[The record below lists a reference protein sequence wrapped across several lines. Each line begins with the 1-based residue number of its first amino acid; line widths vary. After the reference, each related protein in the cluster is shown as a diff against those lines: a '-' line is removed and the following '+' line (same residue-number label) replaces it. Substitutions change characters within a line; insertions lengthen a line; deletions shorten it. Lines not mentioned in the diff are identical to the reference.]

1 MSLSHPIGDMI
12 TRIRNGQNAGKEF
25 VTVPNS
31 KLRVA
36 VLNVLKDEGFIT
48 DFRIEKVDEKRS
60 NLVIELKYMNG
71 NGAIQEIK
79 IVSKPCRR
87 VYSGCAKMPRVL
99 NGLGIAIV
107 STPNGVMTD
116 HKARLMNV
124 GGEVLCKVI

>member
-1 MSLSHPIGDMI
+1 MSLSHPIGDMV

-31 KLRVA
+31 KLRAA
-36 VLNVLKDEGFIT
+36 VLGVLKDEGFIT
-48 DFRIEKVDEKRS
+48 DFREEKIDEKRS
-60 NLVIELKYMNG
+60 NLVVELKYVNG

-79 IVSKPCRR
+79 IVSKPGRR

-124 GGEVLCKVI
+124 GGEILCKVI

>member
-25 VTVPNS
+25 VSVPNS
-31 KLRVA
+31 KIRAA
-36 VLNVLKDEGFIT
+36 VLTVLKDEGFIT
-48 DFRIEKVDEKRS
+48 DFRQENVDEKRS
-60 NLVIELKYMNG
+60 NLVIELKYVNG
-71 NGAIQEIK
+71 NGAIQEITT
-79 IVSKPCRR
+79 VSKPGRR
-87 VYSGCAKMPRVL
+87 VYSGAAKMPRVL

>member
-48 DFRIEKVDEKRS
+48 DFRQEQIDDKRT
-60 NLVIELKYMNG
+60 NLIVELKYVNG

-79 IVSKPCRR
+79 IFSKPGRR
-87 VYSGCAKMPRVL
+87 VYASCAKMPRVL

>member
-1 MSLSHPIGDMI
+1 MSISHPIGDMV

-31 KLRVA
+31 KLRLA
-36 VLNVLKDEGFIT
+36 VLEVLKDEGFIT
-48 DFRIEKVDEKRS
+48 GFRQEKVDEKRS

-79 IVSKPCRR
+79 IVSKPGRR

>member
-25 VTVPNS
+25 ITVPNS
-31 KLRVA
+31 KLRAA
-36 VLNVLKDEGFIT
+36 VLAVLKDEGFII
-48 DFRIEKVDEKRS
+48 DFRQEKIDEKRT
-60 NLVIELKYMNG
+60 NLVVELKYVNG

-79 IVSKPCRR
+79 AVSKPGRR
-87 VYSGCAKMPRVL
+87 VYSGCATMPRVL